1 MLYVLFNW
9 KETQM
14 RISLT
19 QTILLSTALL
29 TMNFPLSAMEDGVN
43 GKDGANKV
51 STMAVAK
58 EQLDSSAQAPTT
70 NTIVPA
76 SGPYLEK
83 AKELSRSFFNNEE
96 IEASFN
102 VFYQIAELLD
112 NKDEAASLLSSDN
125 DTARETG
132 ITALLIPSDQSISDQ
147 LKTDTQSFISGNLVL
162 TAEHHNIRHLDFN
175 EIYTELADDF
185 LSTTLPDNAQGKV
198 SGTQETIGRLT
209 KICTFLKGLIDQTN
223 SKIQEHTSSLATA
236 DTPMTKSA
244 AEILIQKYKAQNNEL
259 KQRFTNLLQH
269 FSNTRNFVT
278 QIDKTIHSKLKI
290 IKSTASPDLSF
301 KNMGET
307 TGKISKNLESDIS
320 YLNKLKRDSETL
332 LHTLYD
338 YARTDRDLSTTT
350 NLFAKGVVLF
360 QAALTSAA
368 GNILNLTEGRKLR
381 YERTGYST
389 LPLSISISSTFVSEK
404 CEGATDQATHERYIE
419 YIKSMIKPTPALFD
433 AIKAKR
439 IKFVGQITPE
449 TENKT
454 ISSANICSSTANS
467 KLLDEANGEKSEEKD
482 EIDAPSDALDTHPNV
497 KEDLNAASFSEA
509 GSDVDWSA
517 EQAGIVTIRQEF
529 PGNNYQID
537 SCDVDPIELA
547 SINELYRIKP
557 NLKYFDLSKN

>member
-1 MLYVLFNW
+1 
-9 KETQM
+9 M

-51 STMAVAK
+51 STTAAAK
-58 EQLDSSAQAPTT
+58 EQTDPSLQEPTA
-70 NTIVPA
+70 NIIIPVN
-76 SGPYLEK
+76 SPYQEK
-83 AKELSRSFFNNEE
+83 AEKLARSFFNDEE
-96 IEASFN
+96 EVKASLTIFCL
-102 VFYQIAELLD
+102 IAELLD
-112 NKDEAASLLSSDN
+112 NKDAGTSLLSSDN
-125 DTARETG
+125 SSVSTIVSLNVLNNSTVREAGT
-132 ITALLIPSDQSISDQ
+132 TESLVLSNQ
-147 LKTDTQSFISGNLVL
+147 LSTDTQSFISGNLL
-162 TAEHHNIRHLDFN
+162 LIAEHHNHRHPDFN
-175 EIYTELADDF
+175 EIYTVLADDF
-185 LSTTLPDNAQGKV
+185 LSTTLPNNAQGKV
-198 SGTQETIGRLT
+198 SGTQETTERLT
-209 KICTFLKGLIDQTN
+209 KIHMFFKGLIDQTN

-236 DTPMTKSA
+236 DTPTTESA
-244 AEILIQKYKAQNNEL
+244 AQVLIQEYKAQNNEL
-259 KQRFTNLLQH
+259 KERLFNLLEH
-269 FSNTRNFVT
+269 FSNTRNFIIQT
-278 QIDKTIHSKLKI
+278 DKTIYSKMKV
-290 IKSTASPDLSF
+290 IKNTASPDLSF
-301 KNMGET
+301 KSIGEKT
-307 TGKISKNLESDIS
+307 STISKNLESDIS
-320 YLNKLKRDSETL
+320 YLKKLKRDSETL

-338 YARTDRDLSTTT
+338 YDRTDRDLSATP

-389 LPLSISISSTFVSEK
+389 LPLTISISSTFVSEK

-482 EIDAPSDALDTHPNV
+482 EIDAPSDALDTPPNV

-547 SINELYRIKP
+547 SIDELYRIKP
-557 NLKYFDLSKN
+557 NFKSFDLIKK